1 MQKKYLVFSCGLL
14 LTLFLLN
21 TQPTS
26 AQVVPYS
33 QEVTPTAYMSPQI
46 SWRVKN
52 VSIEPV
58 EYGFGSGTFWSVS
71 ENQHLIFNIQKIADN
86 EVHGIFTIGNLTLPA
101 NDSRIAGELV
111 FSIWPWFP
119 GLVSHLDWMMVD
131 QDAINAATGFMEGEL
146 EILTSATTKTYT
158 YHQGAWGNQNTS
170 LTYELRSGILLEG
183 YTEFFFL
190 NDYHLGIE
198 FAGTTWNL
206 TSAFYFVIIFIL
218 VICLTSI
225 SLIIT
230 SYRSR
235 KE

>member
-1 MQKKYLVFSCGLL
+1 MQKKYLVLSCGLL

-21 TQPTS
+21 TQLTS
-26 AQVVPYS
+26 AYVQPYS
-33 QEVTPTAYMSPQI
+33 QDVSPTAFMSPQI

-52 VSIEPV
+52 VSSEPV

-71 ENQHLIFNIQKIADN
+71 ENQHITFNIQGITSN

-119 GLVSHLDWMMVD
+119 GLVSHLDWAMVD
-131 QDAINAATGFMEGEL
+131 QNAINAATGFMEGEL
-146 EILTSATTKTYT
+146 EIRTTATTKTYT
-158 YHQGAWGNQNTS
+158 YHQGPWGNQNTS
-170 LTYELRSGILLEG
+170 LTYQLRSGILLEG

-198 FAGTTWNL
+198 FIGITWNP
-206 TSAFYFVIIFIL
+206 TSAFFFVIIFI
-218 VICLTSI
+218 VIICLTSLK
-225 SLIIT
+225 LIIT

-235 KE
+235 KD